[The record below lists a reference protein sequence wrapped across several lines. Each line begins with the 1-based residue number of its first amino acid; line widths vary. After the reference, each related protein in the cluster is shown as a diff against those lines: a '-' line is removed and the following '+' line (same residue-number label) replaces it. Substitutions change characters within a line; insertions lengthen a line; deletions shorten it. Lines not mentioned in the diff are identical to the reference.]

1 MSDEPKIQHTD
12 ALQLCN
18 QLTSLQHSVSSL
30 QHELVLHYSATGVP
44 SHKTKGRVESLSREL
59 ERTEE
64 QLEIIRN
71 ELEELGR

>member
-12 ALQLCN
+12 ALQLCAGLKN
-18 QLTSLQHSVSSL
+18 LQHSIGSL

-44 SHKTKGRVESLSREL
+44 SHKTKGKVESLSREL

-64 QLEIIRN
+64 QLEIIRD
-71 ELEELGR
+71 ELEELDR

>member
-1 MSDEPKIQHTD
+1 MSDEAKIQHTD
-12 ALQLCN
+12 ALQLCD

-44 SHKTKGRVESLSREL
+44 SHKTKGKVESLSREL
-59 ERTEE
+59 ERTGE
-64 QLEIIRN
+64 QLEMIRD